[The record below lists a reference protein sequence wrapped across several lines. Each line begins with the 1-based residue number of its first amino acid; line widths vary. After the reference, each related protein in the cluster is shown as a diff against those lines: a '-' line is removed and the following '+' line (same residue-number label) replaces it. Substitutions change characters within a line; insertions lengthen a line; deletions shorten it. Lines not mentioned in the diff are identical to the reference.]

1 MNRFRSIVLA
11 AVFGGLV
18 SVSAAF
24 AQNISVVS
32 GNGQVLSGS
41 NLLLQPLVVKVTDA
55 NGNPLSGQTVN
66 WNASSFTG
74 IYGFFLATG
83 TNQATSL
90 TDQTGQAAVYG
101 NVYSGS
107 LGSSSFLTSIAQ
119 TFVTATLASGSGV
132 NFTLTQVLASGTAS
146 GVSAEA
152 FISEVDPSKNQTTFP
167 AQTFSGAVGTTS
179 SQTIQVWAHATN
191 GEADV
196 PIPNAAIQL
205 LNFQNPST
213 GPAVACV
220 QTDPSAGFGTVLTDA
235 NGNATCT
242 VAFGAQPGNGQF
254 VVALGG
260 VSSATATPAGF
271 WQFSP
276 TDPTNPTPIS
286 AASYSFILNETV
298 TPGTPGSITITQGNG
313 QSANPAQALTTPLQ
327 VQVKSTAGQPLSGVK
342 VNWTVSPVNGAVL
355 TLSSATTDYNGLAS
369 ASVTLAGNPPAT
381 VTVTATVAG
390 SSSLSQTFTIT
401 VNSVTPP
408 VTITNLSI
416 VSGNNQSASVMTAFA
431 QPLVVQVTT
440 SAGSPAGIT
449 VQFSSSGPVSLSAT
463 TATTD
468 SNGRAQVNVT
478 ALNAQGAATVV
489 ASVAGVGSQTF
500 SLAVTPPAPTITA
513 GNFVNGADLQPNSLS
528 PCGLGALVS
537 AGTLGATSAAST
549 FPGLPVTS
557 TNVSINFSNTAAP
570 ILSIG
575 TNPAGQQ
582 QITFQVPCTVTPS
595 SSVPVTVTVG
605 AGATNV
611 NVPVGA
617 ASPGIFQTQM
627 SDGVLRALLVRP
639 DGSYVSLQNPARRGE
654 TEIAFVTGL
663 GATSPPV
670 GTGALPVPGTTATV
684 QGAVVPGMT
693 GQAVPLVYARLSED
707 LPGVYLVAFQ
717 IPATMNT
724 GNNVTLSV
732 GIQVSGTTTYSGLS
746 TIPVQ

>member
-1 MNRFRSIVLA
+1 
-11 AVFGGLV
+11 
-18 SVSAAF
+18 
-24 AQNISVVS
+24 
-32 GNGQVLSGS
+32 
-41 NLLLQPLVVKVTDA
+41 
-55 NGNPLSGQTVN
+55 
-66 WNASSFTG
+66 
-74 IYGFFLATG
+74 
-83 TNQATSL
+83 
-90 TDQTGQAAVYG
+90 
-101 NVYSGS
+101 
-107 LGSSSFLTSIAQ
+107 
-119 TFVTATLASGSGV
+119 
-132 NFTLTQVLASGTAS
+132 
-146 GVSAEA
+146 
-152 FISEVDPSKNQTTFP
+152 
-167 AQTFSGAVGTTS
+167 
-179 SQTIQVWAHATN
+179 
-191 GEADV
+191 
-196 PIPNAAIQL
+196 
-205 LNFQNPST
+205 
-213 GPAVACV
+213 
-220 QTDPSAGFGTVLTDA
+220 
-235 NGNATCT
+235 
-242 VAFGAQPGNGQF
+242 
-254 VVALGG
+254 
-260 VSSATATPAGF
+260 
-271 WQFSP
+271 
-276 TDPTNPTPIS
+276 
-286 AASYSFILNETV
+286 
-298 TPGTPGSITITQGNG
+298 
-313 QSANPAQALTTPLQ
+313 
-327 VQVKSTAGQPLSGVK
+327 
-342 VNWTVSPVNGAVL
+342 
-355 TLSSATTDYNGLAS
+355 
-369 ASVTLAGNPPAT
+369 
-381 VTVTATVAG
+381 
-390 SSSLSQTFTIT
+390 
-401 VNSVTPP
+401 
-408 VTITNLSI
+408 
-416 VSGNNQSASVMTAFA
+416 
-431 QPLVVQVTT
+431 
-440 SAGSPAGIT
+440 
-449 VQFSSSGPVSLSAT
+449 VSLSAT